1 MAERF
6 NEILSRLRHEKG
18 VSQREAAAAFGISQA
33 LLSHYENGVRE
44 PGLAFLAMAC
54 DYYGV
59 SADYIL
65 GMSAIKERLSFDENE
80 KNTVGEFLSVA
91 VQIAKASIAMSEE
104 TREMLSSYISAMVYS
119 LASERDDALISSL
132 ILLRRSSLSGELKGL
147 GFKLPEEMKDRV
159 EKELDTLDT
168 LNRRKK

>member
-18 VSQREAAAAFGISQA
+18 VSQREAAAALNISQA

-44 PGLAFLAMAC
+44 PGLVFLALAC

-65 GMSAIKERLSFDENE
+65 GRSAIREPLCFDEDE
-80 KNTVGEFLSVA
+80 KGSVGEFLTVA
-91 VQIAKASIAMSEE
+91 VWLARASIGMDEE
-104 TREMLSSYISAMVYS
+104 TREIFGSYIAAAVYS
-119 LASERDDALISSL
+119 LAGKENNAVISSL
-132 ILLRRSSLSGELKGL
+132 ILLRMAELSGKLNDMGL
-147 GFKLPEEMKDRV
+147 SIPDSI
-159 EKELDTLDT
+159 
-168 LNRRKK
+168 NRRIERELEKLRTV